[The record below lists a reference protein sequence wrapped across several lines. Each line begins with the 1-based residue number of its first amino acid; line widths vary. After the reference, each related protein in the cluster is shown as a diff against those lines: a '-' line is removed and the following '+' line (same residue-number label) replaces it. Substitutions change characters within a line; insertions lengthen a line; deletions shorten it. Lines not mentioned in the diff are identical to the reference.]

1 VTTCKPGKGFI
12 KINGISINSVTP
24 TIVRDKLLEPIFLLN
39 PKYRIP
45 INLSSFVKGGG
56 LVSRIYGFICKI

>member
-1 VTTCKPGKGFI
+1 MVKLKYKGT
-12 KINGISINSVTP
+12 SVNSVTP

-45 INLSSFVKGGG
+45 IDLSSFVKGGG
-56 LVSRIYGFICKI
+56 QVSRIYGFICKI